1 MEKFICP
8 KFILKMSVWNKTSFP
23 FFLCHFPWFSLSQKK
38 DLLYLSSIS
47 SENVWAN
54 LKYIAISPETT
65 IDTM

>member
-8 KFILKMSVWNKTSFP
+8 KFILNWVCGTKLFFP
-23 FFLCHFPWFSLSQKK
+23 FFPYYFLWFSHSQKK
-38 DLLYLSSIS
+38 DLLYLSGIS

-54 LKYIAISPETT
+54 LKYIALSPKTT